1 MISNIQKKELD
12 DLIDYL
18 LNENLEFDI
27 LNCKLEENNENL
39 NKKLEND
46 IYSNNYLEEM
56 DYIINRLNFI

>member
-27 LNCKLEENNENL
+27 LNCKLEKNNENL
-39 NKKLEND
+39 NKKL
-46 IYSNNYLEEM
+46 
-56 DYIINRLNFI
+56 